1 MALAK
6 QKKRKRTGAM
16 ISMKT
21 LLTSAALLAA
31 VPQVGQAD
39 ILIGFVTGL
48 SGPVSSIG
56 IPNAKG
62 IAAGQAY
69 VGKIGEEK
77 LRVIQLDDGSDPTTS
92 ARNARKLVEQDKVD
106 ILIGTSGAPQTLAM
120 ATAAIEMKVPMIA
133 VSPIAPVPAGDGG
146 PWVIQTP
153 QPTPLLV
160 QGIVDHM
167 KARGLK
173 TVAFIGFTDAFGDL
187 MYDSLSQSAKAAD
200 IKVVANERYAR
211 SDSSVTAQVLRALAV
226 RPDAIMLGG
235 TGTPGALP
243 VIALSERGYK
253 GPLYGNHGLISAD
266 FLRLAGKA
274 ANGII
279 CPTGPV
285 TAAEQL
291 PASNPIQKV
300 ALAFRAAFEKANGEA
315 PTDSF
320 SSYSFDGWLVFAD
333 AVKRAMATSAK
344 PGSPEFRSALRQ
356 ALFSTKEVVGTQGVY
371 SYTPADRHGVDDRS
385 RVLVQIEDGKYKLLP

>member
-1 MALAK
+1 
-6 QKKRKRTGAM
+6 M

-21 LLTSAALLAA
+21 LLASAALLVA
-31 VPQVGQAD
+31 VPQVGQAE
-39 ILIGFVTGL
+39 ILVGFVTGL

-62 IAAGQAY
+62 LAAGEAY
-69 VGKIGEEK
+69 IGEVGGEK
-77 LRVIQLDDGSDPTTS
+77 LRVIQLDDASDPTAS
-92 ARNARKLVEQDKVD
+92 ARNARKLVEQEKVD

-120 ATAAIEMKVPMIA
+120 ATAAIEMKTPMIA
-133 VSPIAPVPAGDGG
+133 VSPIAPVPPGDGG
-146 PWVIQTP
+146 PWVVQTP

-173 TVAFIGFTDAFGDL
+173 TVAFIGFSDAFGDL

-200 IKVVANERYAR
+200 IKVIANERYAR
-211 SDSSVTAQVLRALAV
+211 SDSTVTAQVLRALAA

-320 SSYSFDGWLVFAD
+320 SSYSFDGWLVFVD
-333 AVKRAMATSAK
+333 AAKRALATGAK
-344 PGSPEFRSALRQ
+344 PGSPEFRVALRE
-356 ALFSTKEVVGTQGVY
+356 ALFTTKELAGTQGVY
-371 SYTPADRHGVDDRS
+371 SYTPADRHGVDARA
-385 RVLVQIEDGKYKLLP
+385 RILVQIEDGKYKLLP

>member
-1 MALAK
+1 
-6 QKKRKRTGAM
+6 M
-16 ISMKT
+16 ISMKN
-21 LLTSAALLAA
+21 LLASAALLVAF
-31 VPQVGQAD
+31 PQVAQAD
-39 ILIGFVTGL
+39 ILVGFVTGL

-62 IAAGQAY
+62 IAAGEAY
-69 VGKIGEEK
+69 VGDVGGEK
-77 LRVIQLDDGSDPTTS
+77 VRVIQLDDGSDPTAST
-92 ARNARKLVEQDKVD
+92 RNARKLVEQEKVD

-120 ATAAIEMKVPMIA
+120 ATAAIEMKIPMIA
-133 VSPIAPVPAGDGG
+133 VSPIAAVPPGDGG
-146 PWVIQTP
+146 PWVVQTP

-173 TVAFIGFTDAFGDL
+173 TVAFIGFSDAFGDL

-200 IKVVANERYAR
+200 IKVIANERYAR
-211 SDSSVTAQVLRALAV
+211 SDSSVTAQVLRALAA

-253 GPLYGNHGLISAD
+253 GPLYGNHGLISGD

-300 ALAFRAAFEKANGEA
+300 ALAFRVAFEKANGEA

-320 SSYSFDGWLVFAD
+320 SSYSFDGWLVFVD
-333 AVKRAMATSAK
+333 AAKRAMATGAK
-344 PGSPEFRSALRQ
+344 PGSPEFRAALRQ
-356 ALFSTKEVVGTQGVY
+356 ALFTTKDVVGTQGVY
-371 SYTPADRHGVDDRS
+371 SYTPADRHGVDERS

>member
-1 MALAK
+1 
-6 QKKRKRTGAM
+6 M

-21 LLTSAALLAA
+21 LLASAALLVA
-31 VPQVGQAD
+31 VPQVGQAE
-39 ILIGFVTGL
+39 ILVGFVTGL

-62 IAAGQAY
+62 LAAGEAY
-69 VGKIGEEK
+69 VGEVGGEK
-77 LRVIQLDDGSDPTTS
+77 LRVIQLDDGSDPTAS
-92 ARNARKLVEQDKVD
+92 ARNARKLVEQEKVD

-120 ATAAIEMKVPMIA
+120 ATAAIEMKIPMVA
-133 VSPIAPVPAGDGG
+133 VSPIAAVPPGDGG
-146 PWVIQTP
+146 PWVVQTP

-173 TVAFIGFTDAFGDL
+173 TVAFIGFSDAFGDL

-200 IKVVANERYAR
+200 IKVIANERYAR

-320 SSYSFDGWLVFAD
+320 SSYSFDGWLVFVD
-333 AVKRAMATSAK
+333 AAKRALATGAK
-344 PGSPEFRSALRQ
+344 PGSPEFRNALRE
-356 ALFSTKEVVGTQGVY
+356 ALFTTKELAGTQGVY
-371 SYTPADRHGVDDRS
+371 SYTPADRHGVDARA
-385 RVLVQIEDGKYKLLP
+385 RILVQIEDGKYKLLP

>member
-1 MALAK
+1 VDL
-6 QKKRKRTGAM
+6 KKR
-16 ISMKT
+16 
-21 LLTSAALLAA
+21 LLICAALLLGAPPSVHA
-31 VPQVGQAD
+31 E
-39 ILIGFVTGL
+39 ILVGFVTGL

-62 IAAGQAY
+62 LAAGQAY
-69 VGKIGEEK
+69 IGEIDGEK
-77 LRVIQLDDGSDPTTS
+77 VRVIQLDDASDPTAST
-92 ARNARKLVEQDKVD
+92 RNARKLVEQEKVD

-133 VSPIAPVPAGDGG
+133 VSPIAQVPAGEDG
-146 PWVIQTP
+146 PWVVQTP
-153 QPTPLLV
+153 QPAPLLV
-160 QGIVDHM
+160 KGIVDHM
-167 KARGLK
+167 KGRGLK
-173 TVAFIGFTDAFGDL
+173 TVAFIGFSDAFGDL
-187 MYDSLSQSAKAAD
+187 MYDSLVQNAKAADAKAAD

-211 SDSSVTAQVLRALAV
+211 SDTSVTAQVLRAISS

-266 FLRLAGKA
+266 FLRLAGKSA
-274 ANGII
+274 DGIV

-291 PASNPIQKV
+291 SEDNPIRKV

-320 SSYSFDGWLVFAD
+320 SSYSFDGWLIFAD
-333 AVKRAMATSAK
+333 AAKRAMATGAK
-344 PGSPEFRSALRQ
+344 PGSPAFHAALRQ
-356 ALFSTKEVVGTQGVY
+356 ALFATKEVVGTQGVY
-371 SYTPADRHGVDDRS
+371 TFSPADRHGVDDRS
-385 RVLVQIEDGKYKLLP
+385 RITVQIENGKYKLLP